1 MSTAP
6 TGTSTMST
14 SHFLLP
20 ALAAACI
27 TLTACGGAQDD
38 TATTGRA
45 QASSADTP
53 LLDDEGRPVRPHP
66 QLEPADAGART
77 RAGLYASETQAAQL
91 EASLGSR
98 AISTRVEAS
107 ASMVDAADLA
117 VLMVYGLQATHDLG
131 GDAPVLVRG
140 QDLRQAAA
148 VANRLQANGF
158 TRVFLVT
165 Q

>member
-1 MSTAP
+1 
-6 TGTSTMST
+6 MST
-14 SHFLLP
+14 SHLLLP

-27 TLTACGGAQDD
+27 TFTACGGAQDD
-38 TATTGRA
+38 TAETGQA
-45 QASSADTP
+45 QAASVSTP
-53 LLDDEGRPVRPHP
+53 LLDDEGRPVRSNP
-66 QLEPADAGART
+66 QLEPVDAGART
-77 RAGLYASETQAAQL
+77 RAGLYASESQATQL
-91 EASLGSR
+91 ETSLGSR

-107 ASMVDAADLA
+107 ASMADAADLA
-117 VLMVYGLQATHDLG
+117 VLMVYGLQAANDLG

-140 QDLRQAAA
+140 QDLRQAAS